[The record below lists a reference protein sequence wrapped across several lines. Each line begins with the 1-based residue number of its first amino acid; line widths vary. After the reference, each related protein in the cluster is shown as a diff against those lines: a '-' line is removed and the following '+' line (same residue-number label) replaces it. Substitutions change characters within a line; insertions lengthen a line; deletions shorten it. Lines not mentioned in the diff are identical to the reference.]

1 MIPHR
6 AFPVMSGPMIS
17 GRLLPGLAGLLLLGG
32 CVGSLLS
39 GGKPDA
45 LYRFGTSQPV
55 AASAPVQPA
64 PQPAPARR
72 TIVLL
77 KAGFAAEVSGDR
89 LLATH
94 AGSARYIKGMRWV
107 AGAPGLFTEAMARSF
122 DSRAPGLRFTTT
134 QGGDLTGYALALAIS
149 RFEAQYDADAMVSPP
164 TILIEGDATLYG
176 LADRKAIAT
185 RHFSTQAV
193 AGRNDAERIVAAFD
207 HATDL
212 YTAQVSDWV
221 VASASDNPR

>member
-1 MIPHR
+1 MNLPR
-6 AFPVMSGPMIS
+6 TYSM
-17 GRLLPGLAGLLLLGG
+17 LPGLAAMLLLGG
-32 CVGSLLS
+32 CVGSLLG

-45 LYRFGTSQPV
+45 LYRFGNAPP
-55 AASAPVQPA
+55 AA
-64 PQPAPARR
+64 APALPTPQQR
-72 TIVLL
+72 TVVLL

-94 AGSARYIKGMRWV
+94 GGSTRYIKGMRWV
-107 AGAPGLFTEAMARSF
+107 AGAPGLFTQALAHSF
-122 DSRAPGLRFTTT
+122 DTRAPALRFTTT

-149 RFEAQYDADAMVSPP
+149 RFEAQYGSEAMIDPP

-185 RHFSTQAV
+185 RHFSARAV
-193 AGRNDAERIVAAFD
+193 AGRNNADQIVAAFD
-207 HATDL
+207 QATNS

-221 VASASDNPR
+221 VAAASENPR